1 MLPGQS
7 PPAHRGWDMGLTYN
21 ALLTSM
27 GFRGGGAGPLPSAG
41 VQDNV
46 LPTTTGSRTAVTLGG
61 PQARLGSSQSAL
73 DFSASERMAAQ
84 YMADL
89 GNEVLLRAPV
99 GTRAGGGTSDL
110 LVNGVAYDVYTPTTS
125 NPNRIVSAIASKNT
139 QATGIVL
146 DLTNSSV
153 TPEQLRSILQRVRG
167 AGATNITDIKIIKR

>member
-27 GFRGGGAGPLPSAG
+27 GFSGGGAGPLPSAG

-61 PQARLGSSQSAL
+61 PTSTAGKLTIGAG

-110 LVNGVAYDVYTPTTS
+110 LVNGVAYDV
-125 NPNRIVSAIASKNT
+125 
-139 QATGIVL
+139 
-146 DLTNSSV
+146 
-153 TPEQLRSILQRVRG
+153 
-167 AGATNITDIKIIKR
+167 